1 METLIERLKSL
12 GVNLGSSNI
21 KPREK
26 FPIEKVIHGEW
37 LHDSLGDTF
46 KVREVFS
53 GGHQRGL
60 MNLESDFSFSRVLQ
74 VSGLPSESITL
85 EDILFMDTETTGLS
99 GGTGTMVFLMGLG
112 FFSKKGFTIDQLLL
126 DDPVNELAF
135 LKEAGNI
142 FSRYRVIAT
151 FNGSSFDMPLLKTRF
166 VLNRINSPFQNK
178 SHLDLLHLSRKIWKL
193 RLSSLKLRD
202 LENEILE
209 FQREENEVPGW
220 MVPQIFFDFIAS
232 RDARPLEG
240 VFYHNRMD
248 VLSLA
253 FLFKLASG
261 LISDPLESIRAP
273 KEDMLSIARMI
284 EDHGFSQQSEMLYEV
299 LFEKG
304 LPENIP
310 ASTLLRFGFISRRHQ
325 HLDLALKFWT
335 SSYEKGEY
343 RAAIEISKIFEY
355 QTRDY
360 RNALLWA
367 RSGIDLLRSNQLE
380 NYPAN
385 TFQDQIL
392 RRINRLENKIRKSH
406 EES

>member
-1 METLIERLKSL
+1 METLIDRLKALGVSL
-12 GVNLGSSNI
+12 GSTNI

-26 FPIEKVIHGEW
+26 FPIEKVIQGEW
-37 LHDSLGDTF
+37 LHSPLGDIF
-46 KVREVFS
+46 KVSEHFS
-53 GGHQRGL
+53 NGHQHGL
-60 MNLESDFSFSRVLQ
+60 MNLESNFFFSRVLQ
-74 VSGLPSESITL
+74 VSGLTSEGITL

-99 GGTGTMVFLMGLG
+99 GGTGTMVFLIGLG
-112 FFSKKGFTIDQLLL
+112 YFSKNVFTIDQLFL

-135 LKEAGNI
+135 LKESGNI
-142 FSRYRVIAT
+142 FSQYKVIAT

-166 VLNRINSPFQNK
+166 ILNRINPPFQNK

-202 LENEILE
+202 LENEILK

-220 MVPQIFFDFIAS
+220 MVPQIYFDFIGS

-253 FLFKLASG
+253 YLFNLASG

-284 EDHGFSQQSEMLYEV
+284 EDYGFSQQSEMLYEI

-310 ASTLLRFGFISRRHQ
+310 ASTLLRFGFICRRHQ
-325 HLDLALKFWT
+325 HLDLALKFWK
-335 SSYEKGEY
+335 SSFEKGEC

-355 QTRDY
+355 QAKDY
-360 RNALLWA
+360 PNALLWA
-367 RSGIDLLRSNQLE
+367 KSGIDLLRSNQME
-380 NYPAN
+380 KKSSN
-385 TFQDQIL
+385 TFQDEIL
-392 RRINRLENKIRKSH
+392 RRINRIEDKIKKSH
-406 EES
+406 EKN

>member
-1 METLIERLKSL
+1 METLIDRLKALGVSL
-12 GVNLGSSNI
+12 GSTNI

-26 FPIEKVIHGEW
+26 FPIEKVIQGEW
-37 LHDSLGDTF
+37 LHDPLGDIF
-46 KVREVFS
+46 KVSEDFS
-53 GGHQRGL
+53 NGYQHGR
-60 MNLESDFSFSRVLQ
+60 MNLEFNFSFSRVLQ
-74 VSGLPSESITL
+74 VSGLPKEGIAL

-99 GGTGTMVFLMGLG
+99 GGTGTMVFLIGLG
-112 FFSKKGFTIDQLLL
+112 YFSKNGFTIDQFFL

-135 LKEAGNI
+135 LNESSNI
-142 FSRYRVIAT
+142 FSRYKVIAT

-166 VLNRINSPFQNK
+166 VLNRIIPSFQNK

-202 LENEILE
+202 LENEILK
-209 FQREENEVPGW
+209 FQRKENEVPGW
-220 MVPQIFFDFIAS
+220 MVPQIYFDFISS

-253 FLFKLASG
+253 YLFNLASG

-284 EDHGFSQQSEMLYEV
+284 EDHGFSQQSEMLYEI
-299 LFEKG
+299 LFKKG

-310 ASTLLRFGFISRRHQ
+310 ASTLLRFGFICRKHQ
-325 HLDLALKFWT
+325 HFDLALKFWK
-335 SSYEKGEY
+335 SSFEKGEY

-355 QTRDY
+355 QARDY
-360 RNALLWA
+360 PNALLWA
-367 RSGIDLLRSNQLE
+367 RSGIDLFRSNQVKK
-380 NYPAN
+380 NSSN
-385 TFQDQIL
+385 TFQDEIL
-392 RRINRLENKIRKSH
+392 RRINRLEDKIKKRH
-406 EES
+406 EKN